1 MTTDS
6 TRRDFLTRTAVAASG
21 FGLSTFAAVGA
32 EQGTHAEQDL
42 PPTPACH
49 DGDEPT
55 VAETEGP
62 FFKPKSPERSDL
74 REKGMPGEPVWLIGF
89 VLTRK
94 CRPVG
99 KALVE
104 LWHADDSGEYDN
116 KGFRLRGHQFT
127 APDGRYAFR
136 TIRPGPYVPRTRHYH
151 VKVQA
156 PGRPVLTTQFYF
168 PDEPGNAKDGLYRPE
183 LTMRVA
189 HAEDGFQAHF
199 DIVLDLG

>member
-1 MTTDS
+1 MARRS
-6 TRRDFLTRTAVAASG
+6 LRHPTRRDLIATVAASG
-21 FGLSTFAAVGA
+21 LGLSAFDVAGAA
-32 EQGTHAEQDL
+32 EDL

-55 VAETEGP
+55 MAETEGP
-62 FFKPKSPERSDL
+62 FFKPNSPERSDL

-89 VLTRK
+89 VLSRR

-104 LWHADDSGEYDN
+104 LWHADDKGEYDN
-116 KGFRLRGHQFT
+116 AGFRLRGHQST
-127 APDGRYAFR
+127 GPDGRYAFR
-136 TIRPGPYVPRTRHYH
+136 TIVPGRYVPRTRHYH

-156 PGRPVLTTQFYF
+156 PGKPVLTTQLYF
-168 PDEPGNAKDGLYRPE
+168 PDEPGNARDGLFRPE
-183 LTMRVA
+183 LAMRMT
-189 HAEDGFQAHF
+189 HAEDGLQAHF